1 MKMINK
7 PMMEWTMLDSIKFSL
22 YFLVGFIV
30 LYGIG
35 LIIYCI
41 VEAIKQWRK
50 KKTDELEGEDNSE

>member
-7 PMMEWTMLDSIKFSL
+7 PMMEWTMLDSIKLTLF
-22 YFLVGFIV
+22 FLIGFIV

-41 VEAIKQWRK
+41 ITAIKQWK
-50 KKTDELEGEDNSE
+50 KKKRRKLLKNRR

>member
-7 PMMEWTMLDSIKFSL
+7 PMMEWTMLDSIKLSL
-22 YFLVGFIV
+22 YFLIGFIV

-50 KKTDELEGEDNSE
+50 KK

>member
-7 PMMEWTMLDSIKFSL
+7 PMMEWTMLDSIKLSL
-22 YFLVGFIV
+22 YFLIGFIV

-41 VEAIKQWRK
+41 AEAIKQWRK
-50 KKTDELEGEDNSE
+50 KK